1 MRILDSK
8 SIEYKLVDISQGEE
22 VRDEMRNKSGNPTA
36 VPPQLFNEDQYCGVR
51 IRKKKKIIIKVNRNV
66 ETSTFTSFASAVF
79 SKMCAKTA
87 RSVGLPFV
95 MSQRARRPL
104 LLLALFPPL
113 E

>member
-51 IRKKKKIIIKVNRNV
+51 IEKNFFFIKVHRNA
-66 ETSTFTSFASAVF
+66 ETSTFTSFASAAF
-79 SKMCAKTA
+79 FKMCAKTA

-95 MSQRARRPL
+95 MSHRALRPL

-113 E
+113 G

>member
-51 IRKKKKIIIKVNRNV
+51 IRIKIIIKVHRNA
-66 ETSTFTSFASAVF
+66 ETSTFTSFASAAF
-79 SKMCAKTA
+79 FKRCANTA
-87 RSVGLPFV
+87 CSVGLPSV
-95 MSQRARRPL
+95 MSQRALRPL